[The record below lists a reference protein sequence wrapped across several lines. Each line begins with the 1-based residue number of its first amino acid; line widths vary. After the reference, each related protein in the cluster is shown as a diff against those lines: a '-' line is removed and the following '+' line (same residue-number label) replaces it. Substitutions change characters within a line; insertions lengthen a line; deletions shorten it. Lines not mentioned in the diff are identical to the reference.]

1 MILKVEKFW
10 SVGDVKRDLFPSRS
24 ARWIKDTFRS
34 GAYGPVLRDDAGWQ
48 ISESALVAY
57 QARHA
62 VGVSPAPVA
71 PAVLAKRLGNLK
83 QFKSSRV

>member
-34 GAYGPVLRDDAGWQ
+34 GEYGPVLRDDAGWQ
-48 ISESALVAY
+48 ISESALATY
-57 QARHA
+57 QSRHA
-62 VGVSPAPVA
+62 VGVSPAPVS
-71 PAVLAKRLGNLK
+71 PVVLAVRLANLK
-83 QFKSSRV
+83 QNKSSRV